1 MKIFFGLDTGRV
13 WSTCPQPPF
22 RDTRFPDSPLLVAQQ
37 WKGPVV
43 EDGGKNPTWNE
54 QDPQNKAEFLY
65 LPGVEYLRVE
75 VWNSNVMSD
84 NYIARAWVSLADAF
98 TCTRRP
104 GAFSYDLF
112 RDSGEL
118 HTNLAESCV

>member
-13 WSTCPQPPF
+13 WSTCPQAPF
-22 RDTRFPDSPLLVAQQ
+22 RDTRFPDSPLLVAKE

-43 EDGGKNPTWNE
+43 EDGGKNPAWKE
-54 QDPQNKAEFLY
+54 DDPQNKAEFLY

-75 VWNSNVMSD
+75 VWNKNVMAD

-104 GAFSYDLF
+104 GSFSYDLF
-112 RDSGEL
+112 RDSGE
-118 HTNLAESCV
+118 A